1 MRTDDS
7 MLTSATSSTYIQWIV
22 LDKLGLSD
30 KEWKKY
36 NFLINSLAKIEFIWV
51 HPRDENRY
59 NDGLELR
66 SQFSDETGRFLD
78 SSSGLS
84 SKCTMLEMMA
94 ALSIKVENRLMRNLD
109 IGDRT
114 SVWFI
119 SMIDNLGLSK
129 CTNTGW
135 KYEYEDY
142 IRGVCDRVIK
152 RDYKSD
158 GSGGL
163 FPLKNHSLNW
173 KNEEIWTQCM
183 AWIRENYP
191 NDDSELALYNGS

>member
-78 SSSGLS
+78 SSSGLP

-94 ALSIKVENRLMRNLD
+94 ALSIKVENR
-109 IGDRT
+109 
-114 SVWFI
+114 
-119 SMIDNLGLSK
+119 
-129 CTNTGW
+129 
-135 KYEYEDY
+135 
-142 IRGVCDRVIK
+142 
-152 RDYKSD
+152 
-158 GSGGL
+158 
-163 FPLKNHSLNW
+163 
-173 KNEEIWTQCM
+173 
-183 AWIRENYP
+183 
-191 NDDSELALYNGS
+191 